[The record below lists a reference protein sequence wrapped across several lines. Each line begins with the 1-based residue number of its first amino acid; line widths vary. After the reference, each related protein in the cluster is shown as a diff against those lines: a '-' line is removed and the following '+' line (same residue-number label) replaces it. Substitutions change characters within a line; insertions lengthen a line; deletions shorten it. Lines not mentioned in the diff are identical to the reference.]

1 MCHGAPSWPGLFEDD
16 MKLSRREFGFF
27 ASALVALPQAVLAQ
41 NSAMKA
47 PPSPPRRASF
57 NAVQKEDLA
66 RISAYLNGIGTL
78 VADFAQVNPQGG
90 ISQGV
95 FYLSRPGRLRFE
107 YRAPS
112 PTLIVANGGNI
123 YVRNSRLNTV
133 DRYSVSD
140 TPLELLL
147 RDNIDMERNPAVLG
161 VDRIS
166 GTDGQLEGLALR
178 ARSSTNRMQDNI
190 TIAFSVRPT
199 FEIRQWTVR
208 DAQGGNTRVS
218 LSNLRMDV
226 DFPDSLFAV
235 PVRAPST
242 RKG

>member
-1 MCHGAPSWPGLFEDD
+1 
-16 MKLSRREFGFF
+16 MKLSRREFALFTTAF
-27 ASALVALPQAVLAQ
+27 AALPHAALAQ

-57 NAVQKEDLA
+57 TAVQKEDLA

-78 VADFAQVNPQGG
+78 VADFSQINPQGG
-90 ISQGV
+90 VSQGA

-112 PTLIVANGGNI
+112 PTLIVANRGNI

-133 DRYSVSD
+133 DTYSVSD

-147 RDNIDMERNPAVLG
+147 RENIDMERNPAILG
-161 VDRIS
+161 VDRIA
-166 GTDGQLEGLALR
+166 GADGQLEGLALR

-190 TIAFSVRPT
+190 TIAFAVRPT

-208 DAQGGNTRVS
+208 DAQGGRTQVGLSRV
-218 LSNLRMDV
+218 RMDV
-226 DFPDSLFAV
+226 ELPDSVFAV

-242 RKG
+242 RKN

>member
-1 MCHGAPSWPGLFEDD
+1 MT
-16 MKLSRREFGFF
+16 LSRRDF
-27 ASALVALPQAVLAQ
+27 ALFAAAFAGLSPLAAQAQ
-41 NSAMKA
+41 NSVMKA
-47 PPSPPRRASF
+47 PPSPPRRATF
-57 NAVQKEDLA
+57 TAQQREDLA
-66 RISAYLNGIGTL
+66 RISAYLNGISTL
-78 VADFAQVNPQGG
+78 AADFSQINPQGG
-90 ISQGV
+90 VTQGV

-147 RDNIDMERNPAVLG
+147 RENIDMERNPAILG
-161 VDRIS
+161 VDRIA
-166 GTDGQLEGLALR
+166 GADGQLEGLALR

-190 TIAFSVRPT
+190 TIAFAVRPT

-208 DAQGGNTRVS
+208 DAQGGNTQVGLTRI
-218 LSNLRMDV
+218 RMDV
-226 DFPDSLFAV
+226 DTPDSLFAV
-235 PVRAPST
+235 PVRTPST

>member
-1 MCHGAPSWPGLFEDD
+1 
-16 MKLSRREFGFF
+16 MKLSRRDF
-27 ASALVALPQAVLAQ
+27 ALFATAFAGLPYAAQAQ

-47 PPSPPRRASF
+47 PPSPPRRATF

-78 VADFAQVNPQGG
+78 VADFSQINPQGG
-90 ISQGV
+90 VSQGV
-95 FYLSRPGRLRFE
+95 FTLSRPGRLRFE

-147 RDNIDMERNPAVLG
+147 RENIDMERNPAILG
-161 VDRIS
+161 VDRIP
-166 GTDGQLEGLALR
+166 GADGQLEGLALR

-190 TIAFSVRPT
+190 TIAFAVRPT

-208 DAQGGNTRVS
+208 DAQGGNTQVGLSRV
-218 LSNLRMDV
+218 RMDV
-226 DFPDSLFAV
+226 ELPDSVFAV
-235 PVRAPST
+235 PVRTPST